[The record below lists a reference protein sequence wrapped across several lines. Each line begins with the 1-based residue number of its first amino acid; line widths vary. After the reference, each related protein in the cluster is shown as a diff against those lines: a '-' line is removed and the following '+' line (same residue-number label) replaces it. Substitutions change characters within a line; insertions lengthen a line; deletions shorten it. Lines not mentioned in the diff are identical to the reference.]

1 MNSTRESTWTVVRRC
16 LALLR
21 RLQRG
26 PATRDEL
33 IGAVLAAVDA
43 EAYGGAEGKALWK
56 RFEADKRHLREVFG
70 LEIRYRRASGT
81 YTLIDSREPLLDL
94 SDRAL
99 EAIAFLQETFEPR
112 TPNYK
117 LVQELVNQL
126 TRYLTP
132 ERRAEM
138 ARARVAL
145 AVQWGRRDRD
155 MLAPGVDRALTKALI
170 SRRLIAFD
178 YYSPSQPDGQPRRHT
193 VEPWE
198 RYFDSAR
205 GHEYL
210 YGYCRQTT
218 SAAYGARDQ
227 HRYFHYR
234 LGRIKNVSV
243 LPGKLPAT
251 PPRVRTEP
259 LVYRLAPE
267 VVRRGELSDHPGIE
281 IQSEETG
288 EDGRVT
294 VYAETDNVWWAV
306 RTLLHYGATCE
317 ILGGP
322 AARYEAERTVRALAA
337 RYGIGDTSE

>member
-1 MNSTRESTWTVVRRC
+1 
-16 LALLR
+16 
-21 RLQRG
+21 
-26 PATRDEL
+26 
-33 IGAVLAAVDA
+33 
-43 EAYGGAEGKALWK
+43 
-56 RFEADKRHLREVFG
+56 
-70 LEIRYRRASGT
+70 
-81 YTLIDSREPLLDL
+81 
-94 SDRAL
+94 
-99 EAIAFLQETFEPR
+99 
-112 TPNYK
+112 
-117 LVQELVNQL
+117 
-126 TRYLTP
+126 
-132 ERRAEM
+132 M

-155 MLAPGVDRALTKALI
+155 TLAPGVDRALTKALI

-205 GHEYL
+205 GHDYL

-234 LGRIKNVSV
+234 LGRIQNVSV
-243 LPGKLPAT
+243 LPDKLPAI

-267 VVRRGELSDHPGIE
+267 IVRRGEISDHPGIE
-281 IQSEETG
+281 IQRKETEG
-288 EDGRVT
+288 NGGVT

-337 RYGIGDTSE
+337 RYGIGDASE